1 MSKGFLHSSVGKE
14 FACNVGDTG
23 SIPRLER
30 SPGERNGNPFQ
41 CSCLE
46 NPRDRGD
53 WQTTVH
59 GVARVRH
66 DLATKP
72 QSGVTLAEAHLDNY
86 LERFA
91 LNSKREYLML
101 KV

>member
-1 MSKGFLHSSVGKE
+1 M
-14 FACNVGDTG
+14 
-23 SIPRLER
+23 
-30 SPGERNGNPFQ
+30 
-41 CSCLE
+41 
-46 NPRDRGD
+46 DRGA
-53 WQTTVH
+53 WQAIVH